1 MPVRAQRIGVGE
13 KNCTVGKLLRKP
25 RKSLLSLSEWWPVN
39 LGVKEKVS
47 IKNSSSFLLLVLAAG
62 RYQCFLYFT
71 DIEIYKMEQIQ
82 GRKSPGQFRTV
93 KYDKWEQKG
102 RNVQNTS
109 DYRSVELGLGLM

>member
-1 MPVRAQRIGVGE
+1 
-13 KNCTVGKLLRKP
+13 
-25 RKSLLSLSEWWPVN
+25 
-39 LGVKEKVS
+39 
-47 IKNSSSFLLLVLAAG
+47 
-62 RYQCFLYFT
+62 
-71 DIEIYKMEQIQ
+71 MEQIQ